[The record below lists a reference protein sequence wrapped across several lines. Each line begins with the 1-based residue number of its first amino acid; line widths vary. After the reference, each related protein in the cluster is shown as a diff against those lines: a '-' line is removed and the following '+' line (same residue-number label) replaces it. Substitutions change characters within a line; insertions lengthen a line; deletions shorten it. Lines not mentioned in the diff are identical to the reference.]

1 MPVGEFLLVEL
12 EFDEGFTLYKEQLAD
27 RHDAEERRLIYVA
40 TTRAQQQLLLT
51 GAFWG
56 GGTTV
61 RKPSRYLLELAE
73 AGLIADL
80 PEGSEHGE
88 KPATD
93 EDATE
98 VWPFD
103 PLGTRRPVVE
113 AAAALVRA
121 HDEQG
126 ADAGA
131 PTDADAA
138 AGAAETPWSREV
150 TLLLTERA
158 ERLAGPGP
166 LDLPT
171 RIPASRFKD
180 YVDDPAAVLARLRRP
195 MPERPYRAT
204 RLGTLFH
211 SWVEQR
217 STGASSGDL
226 IDAGLTEL
234 DVETDLELDT
244 APDTGA
250 GLELEQLET
259 FKATF
264 ERSPWAALAPEEV
277 EIEIHHVLGD
287 QVFICKLDAVYK
299 TATGY
304 QVVDWKT
311 GKAPKDAADL
321 ELKQTQ
327 LALYR
332 LAYATWKGIDPDL
345 VDAVF
350 YFVADDRIVAPER
363 LYSEEDLLRA
373 WSSVAE
379 SSAVGSS
386 VGIGPVESSV

>member
-1 MPVGEFLLVEL
+1 MT
-12 EFDEGFTLYKEQLAD
+12 TLD
-27 RHDAEERRLIYVA
+27 V
-40 TTRAQQQLLLT
+40 
-51 GAFWG
+51 
-56 GGTTV
+56 
-61 RKPSRYLLELAE
+61 
-73 AGLIADL
+73 
-80 PEGSEHGE
+80 
-88 KPATD
+88 
-93 EDATE
+93 
-98 VWPFD
+98 
-103 PLGTRRPVVE
+103 
-113 AAAALVRA
+113 
-121 HDEQG
+121 
-126 ADAGA
+126 
-131 PTDADAA
+131 
-138 AGAAETPWSREV
+138 
-150 TLLLTERA
+150 
-158 ERLAGPGP
+158 
-166 LDLPT
+166 PT

-226 IDAGLTEL
+226 IDAGLDEL
-234 DVETDLELDT
+234 DLDLDT
-244 APDTGA
+244 DTDPDTRG
-250 GLELEQLET
+250 GGDGMPLELEQLER

-277 EIEIHHVLGD
+277 EIEIHHVLND

-332 LAYATWKGIDPDL
+332 LAYARWKGIDPAT

-363 LYSEEDLLRA
+363 LYSEEDLLAA
-373 WSSVAE
+373 WSSVAA
-379 SSAVGSS
+379 SSAPPSA
-386 VGIGPVESSV
+386 VGIGPVESSP

>member
-1 MPVGEFLLVEL
+1 
-12 EFDEGFTLYKEQLAD
+12 
-27 RHDAEERRLIYVA
+27 
-40 TTRAQQQLLLT
+40 
-51 GAFWG
+51 
-56 GGTTV
+56 
-61 RKPSRYLLELAE
+61 
-73 AGLIADL
+73 
-80 PEGSEHGE
+80 
-88 KPATD
+88 
-93 EDATE
+93 
-98 VWPFD
+98 
-103 PLGTRRPVVE
+103 
-113 AAAALVRA
+113 
-121 HDEQG
+121 
-126 ADAGA
+126 
-131 PTDADAA
+131 
-138 AGAAETPWSREV
+138 V
-150 TLLLTERA
+150 TLLLRERA
-158 ERLAGPGP
+158 QRLAGPDT
-166 LDLPT
+166 LDVPT

-180 YVDDPAAVLARLRRP
+180 YVDDPAAVLATLRRP

-226 IDAGLTEL
+226 IDVGPGEL
-234 DVETDLELDT
+234 DLDLDADGDGLPLELD
-244 APDTGA
+244 
-250 GLELEQLET
+250 QLERY
-259 FKATF
+259 KATF

-332 LAYATWKGIDPDL
+332 LAYASWKGIDPDL

-363 LYSEEDLLRA
+363 LYSEADLLAA
-373 WSSVAE
+373 WSSVAAT
-379 SSAVGSS
+379 SVPPAVPST
-386 VGIGPVESSV
+386 VEIGPVASSV